1 MIRGICF
8 IGHLA
13 LLMAPSLAVANEPT
27 SEWMRETLSQIV
39 IYQQNPLRAARSL
52 SLVSVAINDAI
63 LGVLGQGESMARA
76 RAAAHIAAGDTLA
89 HLYPQTSPG
98 RFQAKAFYL
107 AADTA
112 HQENL
117 SHTPEWLAGKRV
129 AAEVV
134 RRALADGTDRIWNP
148 STRPLS
154 APGVWRGT
162 PPLNMHTP
170 LEPLAGTW
178 RTWVLEIIQ
187 DIDVPAP
194 VHYGS
199 ETYQAEAREVWEV
212 TRNLSARQKQI
223 ASEWHLEGDS
233 VTPAGVW
240 NLKLL
245 SLAGELGLETVN
257 AAQFVSA
264 ANVAMMDALIA
275 TWHVKYKYW
284 TARPVQAIRESIDAA
299 FLPFLVTPAFPGYV
313 SGHAA
318 LSGAVAEVIACHFP
332 AHAQRFREQ
341 AEQAAMSRLHG
352 GIHFRS
358 DNEAG
363 LALGVVAGRKVC
375 AAAAKHQV
383 RWLNRGLL

>member
-1 MIRGICF
+1 MILLF
-8 IGHLA
+8 VPSPA
-13 LLMAPSLAVANEPT
+13 LANEPT

-76 RAAAHIAAGDTLA
+76 RAAAHIAAGDALA
-89 HLYPQTSPG
+89 HLYPQGSPG

-112 HQENL
+112 HRDNL
-117 SHTPEWLAGKRV
+117 SHTPAWLAGKRV
-129 AAEVV
+129 AGDVV
-134 RRALADGTDRIWNP
+134 KRAMADGADRIWNP
-148 STRPLS
+148 STRPLP
-154 APGVWRGT
+154 APGVWRGV

-178 RTWVLEIIQ
+178 RTWVLERIE

-194 VHYGS
+194 VLYDS
-199 ETYQAEAREVWEV
+199 ETYRTEAREVWEV
-212 TRNLSARQKQI
+212 TRNLSERQKQI
-223 ASEWHLEGDS
+223 ASEWHLESGS
-233 VTPAGVW
+233 ATPAGVW

-245 SLAGELGLETVN
+245 DLIDELGLDTRRG
-257 AAQFVSA
+257 AQIISA

-284 TARPVQAIRESIDAA
+284 TARPVQAVRESIDAA

-318 LSGAVAEVIACHFP
+318 VSGAVAEVIACHFP

-341 AEQAAMSRLHG
+341 AEQAAMSRLYG
-352 GIHFRS
+352 GIQFRS
-358 DNEAG
+358 DNEEGLSLGAAAG
-363 LALGVVAGRKVC
+363 KKVC
-375 AAAAKHQV
+375 KLAEKGRV
-383 RWLNRGLL
+383 LWLNRGLP